1 MQTVL
6 VKPPIKVIQPEGR
19 INASNAPEFEYQLT
33 AAVLSPEND
42 CLLVDLGKVD
52 FLDSAGLMILVSG
65 FNLSKRLNR
74 RFTLCSVLPSVMMIF
89 ELTQLDRVFEIF
101 ENRNSFELAI
111 SVAMDFVAEVTDLK
125 S

>member
-1 MQTVL
+1 MQKVL
-6 VKPPIKVIQPEGR
+6 VKPQIKVIQPEGR

-74 RFTLCSVLPSVMMIF
+74 RFTLCSVLPSVQMIF

-111 SVAMDFVAEVTDLK
+111 SVAMDFVTEVTDLK